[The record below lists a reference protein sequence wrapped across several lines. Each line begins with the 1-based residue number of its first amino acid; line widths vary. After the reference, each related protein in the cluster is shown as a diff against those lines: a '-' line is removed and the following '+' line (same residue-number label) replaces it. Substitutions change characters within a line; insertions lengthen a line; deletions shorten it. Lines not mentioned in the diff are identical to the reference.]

1 MGKIFNYDS
10 KFFAGMT
17 KVSDTIIINILFV
30 ICSIPIEM
38 KIFMQQKNL
47 LNNLNKTLN
56 KVQSYG

>member
-30 ICSIPIEM
+30 ICSIPIVTIGASITALYSVSM
-38 KIFMQQKNL
+38 KI
-47 LNNLNKTLN
+47 TRD
-56 KVQSYG
+56 

>member
-30 ICSIPIEM
+30 KEYIHEYS
-38 KIFMQQKNL
+38 
-47 LNNLNKTLN
+47 
-56 KVQSYG
+56 